1 MAAFGLKAMAAFAH
15 GKKILARESFWT
27 VLCAF
32 FLMPT
37 SYPFFYSIKPDVKCS
52 SLSCSCYA
60 R

>member
-32 FLMPT
+32 FSDANQLPLLLQHQTRCEMQQPVMLML
-37 SYPFFYSIKPDVKCS
+37 C
-52 SLSCSCYA
+52 
-60 R
+60 